1 MIKIKISKI
10 IVMLLRWQIYVI
22 MFNQRVRKREFML
35 KPITPQELFLKGG
48 QNLFTNDSESIVL
61 NITSF
66 RSIKKICYSVC

>member
-1 MIKIKISKI
+1 
-10 IVMLLRWQIYVI
+10 MLLRWQIYVI